1 MQQIPKIE
9 IALKSINIQ
18 ELKVLAPISF
28 INKAVKALDNIPVN
42 NDNTNFSYLSTRSPS
57 LNFNRNNTPPPEKLL
72 KFILIS
78 FDTLRC

>member
-42 NDNTNFSYLSTRSPS
+42 NDNTNFSYLSTHSPS
-57 LNFNRNNTPPPEKLL
+57 L
-72 KFILIS
+72 KFQS
-78 FDTLRC
+78 